1 MSNKITT
8 RQVKK
13 RRVAE
18 RDHPL
23 WELVVNNDD
32 ISLTHIVPKLNVTDV
47 KFLYEANKAS
57 RALIKRSSREVKSH
71 IRKKFR
77 IKEMSSISTLEVAWE
92 NRENKSLWPRWWRET
107 DFCSEVAETNKLE
120 LLRWIREEKKCKWDE
135 ETMSSA
141 ASQGNLEMIKFCVA
155 NKCPVDERACT
166 RAARNGHLEVLKYL
180 REEVK
185 APVNGKVIKIAA
197 CHGDLEL
204 IRYIVEKKCA
214 GWENGYLDALDIIAM
229 HGHFQCL
236 KYLHEEVKLPLNGGM
251 IDVAASRGHLEMI
264 RYLVG
269 KKCEGWEDGCRD
281 ALSSAVHCGEVECLK
296 YLHEEVK
303 LPLNGGMID
312 VAASRGHLEMI
323 RYLVG
328 KKCEGWEDGCRD
340 ALSSAV
346 HCGEVEC
353 LKYLHEEIKVPFDQD
368 DEDSTIDL
376 ALRGGSTNVE
386 MFKYLVENNC
396 PIKEPYRTC
405 SGLIRYQ
412 SSHHHGGRKPKGRC
426 NFMLLECLKYLHEE
440 VKMPLTEDTMIEA
453 AGFGEIEIM
462 RYLVEKKCLI
472 GLDGR
477 AISRAAEDGD
487 LETIKYL
494 YEIGAPVNE
503 RACENAAKKGHLD
516 CLKYLHE
523 TAKAPWD
530 SDAVREAHKRNH
542 TDCLQYLLD
551 NDCPLPT
558 GWSYEDGTLHTS

>member
-92 NRENKSLWPRWWRET
+92 NRENKSLWPRWRET

-141 ASQGNLEMIKFCVA
+141 ASQGNLEMIKYCVA

-229 HGHFQCL
+229 HGHFQ
-236 KYLHEEVKLPLNGGM
+236 
-251 IDVAASRGHLEMI
+251 
-264 RYLVG
+264 
-269 KKCEGWEDGCRD
+269 
-281 ALSSAVHCGEVECLK
+281 CLK

-462 RYLVEKKCLI
+462 RYLVEKKCPI
-472 GLDGR
+472 GSDGQ